1 MLKAEYRLKKRK
13 DFAYIYRRGKS
24 FAASNIAMNYIKV
37 KSDELLIGFSAS
49 KKVGNAVSRNH
60 VKRIMRECV
69 RKNISVIPIGYRI
82 IFNARAKSSS
92 ASFAEISNDIYYL
105 IGKLNHADT
114 TNKGL

>member
-24 FAASNIAMNYIKV
+24 FAARNIAMNYIKV
-37 KSDELLIGFSAS
+37 KTDELLVGFSAS

-69 RKNISVIPIGYRI
+69 RNSLSDIPKGYRL
-82 IFNARAKSSS
+82 IFNARVKSST
-92 ASFAEISNDIYYL
+92 ASFAEISNDINYL
-105 IGKLNHADT
+105 IGKLNHVDT
-114 TNKGL
+114 THKGF